1 MVLSRKAPFQLPSFF
16 PRLLTPRQG
25 FNFER
30 FHFYIL
36 AEARNRKL
44 NISRICEP
52 ALSSI
57 LDYIPK
63 ETQSES
69 SLSLTV
75 GSLQRETSW
84 AGRSAWYDRH
94 VGIVEVPGSN
104 PGPSTR
110 TFFENNRF
118 CTLIGSTSNACM
130 KTAKSFC
137 GRGNENLK

>member
-1 MVLSRKAPFQLPSFF
+1 MNERDF
-16 PRLLTPRQG
+16 RQKHSSDVFTFTRVTSKKKEARTTVG
-25 FNFER
+25 ITISP
-30 FHFYIL
+30 HIL

-44 NISRICEP
+44 NISRICEQ

-75 GSLQRETSW
+75 GSLQRENSW

-110 TFFENNRF
+110 TFFE
-118 CTLIGSTSNACM
+118 TEDSAC
-130 KTAKSFC
+130 SLD
-137 GRGNENLK
+137 R